1 MNLERVS
8 SWISVH
14 NACNVKVVDKTSVA
28 GIFFTTTL
36 VMFCGRIALRTF
48 GHQFEGRTSE
58 IWPISKIMI
67 MIIMHLFGSRSSNS
81 RRESEDICHP
91 IFIGQEILEFLKG
104 KFKEGDKRF
113 RFRSTSFLGPSHC
126 RKNRQFFRH
135 NRKHFVIPANRT
147 RDLYLGSHLELKKI
161 MSGKWLI
168 FPTVPH
174 LKTGKNKSGETL
186 KILTHLLYY
195 MPRHIISEF
204 LSKLLAIFFYMRIC
218 DKVNRISSRE

>member
-1 MNLERVS
+1 M
-8 SWISVH
+8 H

-104 KFKEGDKRF
+104 KFKEGDNDSDFVQRL
-113 RFRSTSFLGPSHC
+113 FLGHYT
-126 RKNRQFFRH
+126 
-135 NRKHFVIPANRT
+135 V
-147 RDLYLGSHLELKKI
+147 GKI
-161 MSGKWLI
+161 DNFSDI
-168 FPTVPH
+168 IE
-174 LKTGKNKSGETL
+174 NTL
-186 KILTHLLYY
+186 
-195 MPRHIISEF
+195 
-204 LSKLLAIFFYMRIC
+204 
-218 DKVNRISSRE
+218 

>member
-28 GIFFTTTL
+28 ASGIFFTTTL

-135 NRKHFVIPANRT
+135 KRKHFQYWNGQNTTFASAYHINAW
-147 RDLYLGSHLELKKI
+147 LYP
-161 MSGKWLI
+161 KWL
-168 FPTVPH
+168 H
-174 LKTGKNKSGETL
+174 LWRFGKFLL
-186 KILTHLLYY
+186 K
-195 MPRHIISEF
+195 
-204 LSKLLAIFFYMRIC
+204 
-218 DKVNRISSRE
+218 